1 MKKFNF
7 MLEFG
12 DAIYYL
18 DLKAFDNVITIVK
31 AGKDSKVSETETK
44 TVYDANLNVI
54 GTETIVRTTNQSKE
68 IDVAKYDML
77 KTFIEYI
84 IDHNEET
91 DDSLGSDRALQQQ
104 SLGYKIVFNTLI
116 KEGILVEKEV

>member
-1 MKKFNF
+1 MKKFNS

-18 DLKAFDNVITIVK
+18 DLKAFDNAITIVK
-31 AGKDSKVSETETK
+31 AGKDNKVSETETK
-44 TVYDANLNVI
+44 TVYDANLNAI
-54 GTETIVRTTNQSKE
+54 GTETIVRATNQSKE

-116 KEGILVEKEV
+116 KEGILVEKDV

>member
-1 MKKFNF
+1 

-12 DAIYYL
+12 DSIYYL
-18 DLKAFDNVITIVK
+18 DLKAFDNAITIVRPS
-31 AGKDSKVSETETK
+31 KDKKVTETETK
-44 TVYDANLNVI
+44 VIYDGGNNLIGSEVI
-54 GTETIVRTTNQSKE
+54 ERNTQQSKE

-91 DDSLGSDRALQQQ
+91 DDSLGSDRALGQQ

-116 KEGILVEKEV
+116 KEGILVEKDSQ